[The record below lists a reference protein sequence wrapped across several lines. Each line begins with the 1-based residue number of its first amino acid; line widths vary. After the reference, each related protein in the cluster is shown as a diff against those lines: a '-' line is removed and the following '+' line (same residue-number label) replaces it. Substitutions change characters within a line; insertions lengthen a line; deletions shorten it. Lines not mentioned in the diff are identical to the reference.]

1 MIEMANQNGFGLIAI
16 ALDIIAIELCLI
28 DSTRYNIA
36 GGWVCLIASWVVILW
51 GDIMKIT
58 LQETLRVSY
67 ITVTFSKDSKLTP
80 ENHQKWA
87 KHLKK
92 F

>member
-1 MIEMANQNGFGLIAI
+1 MPNSLM
-16 ALDIIAIELCLI
+16 
-28 DSTRYNIA
+28 
-36 GGWVCLIASWVVILW
+36 GGYFV